1 LTCRFFRQTIKIF
14 TLILMKIYSLILC
27 FLIAS
32 NLFGQKFEAESAIL
46 GGGATKV
53 ADSSASGG
61 YYVSQNSGILTFTVT
76 LEAASKYNIYV
87 QISSSSVNAADNL
100 SIDGTSTAF
109 LISQSSNFYSIKVAE
124 NLNLSAGQHKVL
136 IIKPWGSNNID
147 YIEFEKVDTSIKSN
161 INKTLITPD
170 PTDEVVKLYNFLYDN
185 YGQKIISGT
194 MTLASMDEV
203 NWLKTNTGKKPAL
216 VGLDFMHTNRGY
228 TWYNDLEPGNDAQNY
243 YNQNGIP
250 AICWHWRD
258 PSRNTES
265 FYTTGTNFD
274 VSKIFDETSAEY
286 KAMLSDIDYT
296 AGLLKKLQDNKIA
309 VIWRPLHEAAGGW
322 FWWGAKGAAPCKKL
336 YQIMFDRMVNYHGL
350 HNLIWVWTREPN
362 DDAWYP
368 GDEYVDIVGRD
379 IYKDGDHSSQIL
391 EFNDMTTRYGGKKMV
406 TISECGSFPDV
417 DNLVKDGAAWS
428 YYMPWYGGYVE
439 DSKYNS
445 LDLWKK
451 MFASDYVLTLDE
463 MPNLRTYTTPVIDA
477 VPDLNTENK
486 TIRAYPTIFNDQL
499 TIQTTESNHTIS
511 IYNQLGICLKKFK
524 SENTTIVVSTS
535 LYPSGMYIVEL
546 DDKTAIKVFKR

>member
-1 LTCRFFRQTIKIF
+1 
-14 TLILMKIYSLILC
+14 MKIYLFLLC

-32 NLFGQKFEAESAIL
+32 NVYPQKFEAESATL

-53 ADSSASGG
+53 ASSSSSGG
-61 YYVSQNSGILTFTVT
+61 YYVAQNGGYLSFNLNIATEGT
-76 LEAASKYNIYV
+76 YNIYIQV
-87 QISSSSVNAADNL
+87 ASPSGFKANNF
-100 SIDGTSTAF
+100 SIDGSSVTFSTN
-109 LISQSSNFYSIKVAE
+109 QDSSYIKLKVVSFDK
-124 NLNLSAGQHKVL
+124 LTAGAHKVT
-136 IIKPWGSNNID
+136 ITKSWGWINID
-147 YIEFEKVDTSIKSN
+147 YIEFEQVDPATRFSL
-161 INKTLITPD
+161 NKTLVTPD
-170 PTDEVVKLYNFLYDN
+170 PTNEATTLYQFLLDN
-185 YGQKIISGT
+185 YGKKIISGT

-228 TWYNDLEPGNDAQNY
+228 TWYNDLEPGNDAQSY

-250 AICWHWRD
+250 AMCWHWRD
-258 PSRNTES
+258 PSRLTES

-350 HNLIWVWTREPN
+350 HNLIWVWTHEPN

-368 GDEYVDIVGRD
+368 GDEYVDIVGSD

-406 TISECGSFPDV
+406 TLSECGSFPDV

-428 YYMPWYGGYVE
+428 YYMTWYGSYVE
-439 DSKYNS
+439 DSTYNS

-463 MPNLRTYTTPVIDA
+463 MPNLRTYTTPVT
-477 VPDLNTENK
+477 NTEINANNENK
-486 TIRAYPTIFNDQL
+486 TISVYPTIFNDHL
-499 TIQTTESNHTIS
+499 TIQTAVSNHVIS

-524 SENTTIVVSTS
+524 PESNSVVVSTA
-535 LYPSGMYIVEL
+535 LFPAGMYIVEL